1 MAKTI
6 AKHGKAEVAESF
18 FRNFISGEKCR
29 GLSKASSRHAIHKR
43 TSKRKR
49 VEGLQV
55 GSQRSKARVDFWHG
69 AKIAIVNYTDIAIV
83 KVS

>member
-29 GLSKASSRHAIHKR
+29 GLSKASSRHAIHER

-49 VEGLQV
+49 GEGLQV
-55 GSQRSKARVDFWHG
+55 GSQRSKARVDFWQG
-69 AKIAIVNYTDIAIV
+69 AKIAIVILKYFAIV
-83 KVS
+83 MIS